1 MKHLFKIALL
11 ILPVTLLSSCGG
23 VKNYPYEG
31 ETIKLE
37 KPLKIEIQLK
47 SQGVAWLTDD
57 DLNTFFNKYF
67 KNIEFLETEGRF
79 FGSSAVLLWYED
91 RDIGL
96 TVGCTNYGLLFIE
109 DLEYRKF
116 YAALEEIN
124 YGDFE
129 SDIIYY
135 FDKNI

>member
-57 DLNTFFNKYF
+57 DLNTFFNKYL

-91 RDIGL
+91 REIGL
-96 TVGCTNYGLLFIE
+96 IVGCTNYGLLFIE
-109 DLEYRKF
+109 DLEYRKC

>member
-11 ILPVTLLSSCGG
+11 ILPATLLSSCGG

-37 KPLKIEIQLK
+37 KPLKIEIQSK

-67 KNIEFLETEGRF
+67 RQHTGM
-79 FGSSAVLLWYED
+79 
-91 RDIGL
+91 
-96 TVGCTNYGLLFIE
+96 TPQ
-109 DLEYRKF
+109 EYRRKKSNL
-116 YAALEEIN
+116 A
-124 YGDFE
+124 
-129 SDIIYY
+129 
-135 FDKNI
+135 